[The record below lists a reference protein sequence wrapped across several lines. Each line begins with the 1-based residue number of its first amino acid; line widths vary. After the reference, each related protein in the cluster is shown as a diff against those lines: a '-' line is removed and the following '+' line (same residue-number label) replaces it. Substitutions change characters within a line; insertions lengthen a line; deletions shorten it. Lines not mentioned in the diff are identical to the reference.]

1 MEAKKKTLHHVIIGN
16 GMAGNAAAAVLREHD
31 SECRI
36 TMVSAGA
43 LLFYNR
49 YDLPNVFRGTDSWVD
64 LLVHPP
70 EYYEHNAI
78 SLRRKSPVIDVDS
91 QRRVLVLAHREE
103 LHYDRLL
110 LATGGEPY
118 LPEKLKDARAL
129 MHTFGTYRA
138 AMATRA
144 ALPEGGHVT
153 MLGGDVMGL
162 DLARTLIETGHKV
175 SVITN
180 ERTFWPH
187 EVDDDRRPRCY
198 EALERMGIEVCDHG
212 EVDRIAEGVSG
223 MPARHIVFTSGREQ
237 YADVVMPFFG
247 IAPNVDFMSGSG
259 ADMERGILVDKHLKS
274 SSENIWAA
282 GDVSQIWSPESKSYR
297 FYYGYRN
304 VRRMG
309 ETAALNMCGEAV
321 EFDTK
326 DDDAIE
332 IDDQGHLQSPFWE
345 HD

>member
-1 MEAKKKTLHHVIIGN
+1 MSTPLHYVIIGN

-31 SECRI
+31 PECRI
-36 TMVSAGA
+36 TIISAGA

-49 YDLPNVFRGTDSWVD
+49 YDLPNVFRGTESWVD

-70 EYYEHNAI
+70 EYYERNRI
-78 SLRRKSPVIDVDS
+78 TVRRKSPVIDVDS
-91 QRRVLVLAHREE
+91 KRQVLVLAHREE

-118 LPEKLKDARAL
+118 LPEKLKDSRPL
-129 MHTFGTYRA
+129 MHNFGTYRA
-138 AMATRA
+138 AMTMRA
-144 ALPEGGHVT
+144 ALPDGGRVA

-162 DLARTLIETGHKV
+162 DLARALIETGHQV
-175 SVITN
+175 SVVTD

-187 EVDDDRRPRCY
+187 EVDDQERPRYY
-198 EALERMGIEVCDHG
+198 EALERMGIEVRDQG
-212 EVDRIAEGVSG
+212 EVDRIVEGAAG
-223 MPARHIVFTSGREQ
+223 MPARHITFACGEDL

-247 IAPNVDFMSGSG
+247 IAPNVDFMSNSG
-259 ADMERGILVDKHLKS
+259 ADMERGILVDGHLKS

-282 GDVSQIWSPESKSYR
+282 GDVSQIWSPKSKSYR

-321 EFDTK
+321 EFDTN
-326 DDDAIE
+326 DDDVIE
-332 IDDQGHLQSPFWE
+332 IDEAGRIQSPFWE